1 MKNEVLKILKNNIDS
16 YTSGEDLSRILGVS
30 RTSIWKYISSLKK
43 EGYEF
48 DSSTKLGYRLTKCPD
63 ILTFNEVEK
72 FLSTSFIGRNYIHFN
87 SIDSTNTKAK
97 DLAKKGSPNG
107 TVVICEEQSNGRGR
121 LGRSWFSP
129 KGKGLYFSIILRP
142 NLSPLDISKLTLVGG
157 AAVWKALSSLNI
169 GSAIKWPNDIFIN
182 NRKVSGILTEISGE
196 LNQINYAVM
205 GIGINVNTLKSEIP
219 EDLREIATS
228 LLIETNEI
236 IDRKVLLSE
245 ILNIFERLYIDFVNS
260 GSLKESLQ
268 ICRENSLVL
277 NKTLNCISTRESF
290 TAKAK
295 DINDNGELIVELSD
309 GSTKNILCGEISIR
323 NL

>member
-245 ILNIFERLYIDFVNS
+245 ILNIFERLYIEFVNS

>member
-277 NKTLNCISTRESF
+277 NKTVNCISTRESF

>member
-1 MKNEVLKILKNNIDS
+1 MKNEVLKILKNNMDS

-30 RTSIWKYISSLKK
+30 RTSIWKYISSLKN

-63 ILTFNEVEK
+63 ILTFNEIEK
-72 FLSTSFIGRNYIHFN
+72 FLSTSFIGRNYIHYD
-87 SIDSTNTKAK
+87 SINSTNTKAK

-107 TVVICEEQSNGRGR
+107 TVVICEKQSNGRGR
-121 LGRSWFSP
+121 LGRSWFSQN
-129 KGKGLYFSIILRP
+129 GKGLYFSIILRP

-169 GSAIKWPNDIFIN
+169 DSAIKWPNDIFIN
-182 NRKVSGILTEISGE
+182 DKKVSGILTEISGE

-245 ILNIFERLYIDFVNS
+245 ILNMFERLYVDFVNS

-268 ICRENSLVL
+268 ICRKNSLVL
-277 NKTLNCISTRESF
+277 NKTVNCIGPRECF

-295 DINDNGELIVELSD
+295 DINDDGELIVELPD

>member
-1 MKNEVLKILKNNIDS
+1 
-16 YTSGEDLSRILGVS
+16 
-30 RTSIWKYISSLKK
+30 
-43 EGYEF
+43 
-48 DSSTKLGYRLTKCPD
+48 
-63 ILTFNEVEK
+63 
-72 FLSTSFIGRNYIHFN
+72 
-87 SIDSTNTKAK
+87 
-97 DLAKKGSPNG
+97 
-107 TVVICEEQSNGRGR
+107 
-121 LGRSWFSP
+121 
-129 KGKGLYFSIILRP
+129 
-142 NLSPLDISKLTLVGG
+142 
-157 AAVWKALSSLNI
+157 
-169 GSAIKWPNDIFIN
+169 
-182 NRKVSGILTEISGE
+182 
-196 LNQINYAVM
+196 M

-277 NKTLNCISTRESF
+277 NKTVTCISTRESF

>member
-277 NKTLNCISTRESF
+277 NKTVTCISTRESF

>member
-129 KGKGLYFSIILRP
+129 KGKGLYF
-142 NLSPLDISKLTLVGG
+142 
-157 AAVWKALSSLNI
+157 
-169 GSAIKWPNDIFIN
+169 
-182 NRKVSGILTEISGE
+182 
-196 LNQINYAVM
+196 
-205 GIGINVNTLKSEIP
+205 
-219 EDLREIATS
+219 
-228 LLIETNEI
+228 
-236 IDRKVLLSE
+236 
-245 ILNIFERLYIDFVNS
+245 
-260 GSLKESLQ
+260 
-268 ICRENSLVL
+268 
-277 NKTLNCISTRESF
+277 
-290 TAKAK
+290 
-295 DINDNGELIVELSD
+295 
-309 GSTKNILCGEISIR
+309 
-323 NL
+323 